1 MMRTIMTTVINNIA
15 ASMPYRV
22 RLYRYHREKEELFE
36 RLNEMT
42 PAEIDEA
49 QRELAR
55 KWRI

>member
-1 MMRTIMTTVINNIA
+1 MKMIINNISA
-15 ASMPYRV
+15 NMPYRV

-42 PAEIDEA
+42 PTEIDEA